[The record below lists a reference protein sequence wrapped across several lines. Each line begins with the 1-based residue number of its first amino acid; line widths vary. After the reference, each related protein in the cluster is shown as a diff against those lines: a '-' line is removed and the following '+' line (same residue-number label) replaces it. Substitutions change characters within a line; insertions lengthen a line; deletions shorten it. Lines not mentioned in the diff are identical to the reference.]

1 MDTSL
6 HYLTMANQ
14 MLIQKRLLERVKAS
28 GLTLGQ
34 PKVLDYLKDHD
45 GASQKEI
52 AAGCLIEAGSLTS
65 ILNRMEEK
73 NLIERRMLNGNRR
86 TFHIFMTESGKK
98 ARNWLRKF
106 SGKLK
111 RLPGKIFRRKKQKLL
126 WRFIIKFIR
135 TCLRQAVNIQ
145 GKREVTNEQTKKI
158 CDFSDRA
165 FCELARCQPDHE
177 SKSWNIANFIDSI
190 CTESQLS
197 VYTWKLYNIFQ
208 YISDLAAA
216 FDPAQKLQAGTRI
229 TDSGFHHLR
238 IFY

>member
-73 NLIERRMLNGNRR
+73 NLIERKMLNGNRR

-98 ARNWLRKF
+98 N
-106 SGKLK
+106 
-111 RLPGKIFRRKKQKLL
+111 QKLVEEA
-126 WRFIIKFIR
+126 F
-135 TCLRQAVNIQ
+135 
-145 GKREVTNEQTKKI
+145 KKI
-158 CDFSDRA
+158 EKTA
-165 FCELARCQPDHE
+165 L
-177 SKSWNIANFIDSI
+177 NG
-190 CTESQLS
+190 
-197 VYTWKLYNIFQ
+197 
-208 YISDLAAA
+208 ISEEE
-216 FDPAQKLQAGTRI
+216 QKLFMDIFCRI
-229 TDSGFHHLR
+229 YRNLADMK
-238 IFY
+238 